1 MKKTQQE
8 QIYHSLLDDDRFFQ
22 WLIHPTKELDE
33 YWKKIM
39 QEDPDKKKIIDDLR
53 PIIKGIR
60 IADNELS
67 SEDKKN
73 IWLEVEKYESKMQR
87 KTPFRILFLR
97 YVAVITLV
105 ISVSLSI
112 FLYKNKQT
120 ENTPINYESLISKT
134 EETSDNVLI
143 VLGDDEKIELKEKNV
158 ELVHDAEGRMIV
170 NAETI
175 EAKKNTK
182 NEKTQFNQLF
192 VPYGKTTSIVMSDG
206 SKLWVN
212 SGSRVIYPA
221 AFEANKREIFVE
233 GEIYLEVARNEK
245 TPFIVKTD
253 LLEINVLGTSF
264 NISAYKSDADQ
275 SVVLATGSV
284 CIREL
289 NKKETTT
296 IKPNQKYSYEKSSNT
311 SSLET
316 VDVMNY
322 ISWKYGFLIFDR
334 ANLSNILRKI
344 ERHYNIPLHYNV
356 EGTNYKTIS
365 GKLDLKENIEETF
378 RIISIAAP
386 IEYEIGNDQIKI
398 SVKP

>member
-1 MKKTQQE
+1 MEKTQQE
-8 QIYHSLLDDDRFFQ
+8 QIFHSLLDDDRFFK
-22 WLIHPTKELDE
+22 WLMHPTKEQDE

-39 QEDPDKKKIIDDLR
+39 QEDPDKKKIIDDLS

-60 IADNELS
+60 IIDNELS
-67 SEDKKN
+67 SEDKRN
-73 IWLEVEKYESKMQR
+73 IWLEVEKYENKMQR
-87 KTPFRILFLR
+87 KPPFRILFLR
-97 YVAVITLV
+97 YAAVITLI
-105 ISVSLSI
+105 ISVSISI
-112 FLYKNKQT
+112 LWYKHEQAQ
-120 ENTPINYESLISKT
+120 NTPINYESLFSQT

-143 VLGDDEKIELKEKNV
+143 VLGDEKKIELTDKNV
-158 ELVHDAEGRMIV
+158 ELIHDAEGRVTI

-175 EAKKNTK
+175 EAKKDTK

-264 NISAYKSDADQ
+264 NISAYKNDADQ

-284 CIREL
+284 SIREL
-289 NKKETTT
+289 NKKEVTT
-296 IKPNQKYSYEKSSNT
+296 IKPNQKYSFEKSSNT
-311 SSLET
+311 FSLQT

-322 ISWKYGFLIFDR
+322 ISWKYGFLIFYKD
-334 ANLSNILRKI
+334 NLSNVLRKV
-344 ERHYNIPLHYNV
+344 ERYYNIPLNYNV
-356 EGTNYKTIS
+356 EGANLKTIS

-386 IEYEIGNDQIKI
+386 IEYEIGDDQIKI